1 MAPRRPSHRLL
12 LILLAV
18 PFALV
23 AIIAIGGAMLPE
35 EHSVTRSIT
44 LAAPPDRVWVVI
56 SDVQNQPRW
65 RSDLKSVTILANLD
79 GQQHWEEH
87 SSSGSIPYVLT
98 DSETNRKRVIKI
110 ADPNLAFGGTW
121 TMTLT
126 PVPTGGGEAVGTSDV
141 AAPTSTTLTITE
153 DGTVHN
159 IFFRFLARFVFGLS
173 TTIEHYE
180 HDLAK
185 AVGSPPGVRPD

>member
-44 LAAPPDRVWVVI
+44 LAAPPDRVWAVI

-65 RSDLKSVTILANLD
+65 RSDLKSVTILPDLD
-79 GQQHWEEH
+79 GRQHWEEH
-87 SSSGSIPYVLT
+87 SSSGSIPYVLA
-98 DSETNRKRVIKI
+98 DSETDRKRVIKI

-126 PVPTGGGEAVGTSDV
+126 PVPAD
-141 AAPTSTTLTITE
+141 APTSTTLTITE

-159 IFFRFLARFVFGLS
+159 IFFRFLGRFVFGLS